1 MPKNFKRFKASD
13 KLNLLFLQTFTFSLF
28 NARLKLKNDKFR
40 YSDVLTILIVGELNY
55 TGCKV
60 KDFGNVLGYQNS
72 VARKALGRAAKRKV
86 IYKCGGSRGRG
97 HAAKYYLSESGNRIY
112 QVLQREMG
120 KSLNE
125 AKKLLLVETH
135 KQYVEEK
142 LS

>member
-1 MPKNFKRFKASD
+1 MPKNFKRFKPAD
-13 KLNLLFLQTFTFSLF
+13 KLTLLFLQTFTFSLY

-40 YSDVLTILIVGELNY
+40 YSDVLTILIIGELNC

-97 HAAKYYLSESGNRIY
+97 NAAKYFLSDSGTRIY

-120 KSLNE
+120 KTLNE
-125 AKKLLLVETH
+125 AKQIFTQEAYKSIIRERLT
-135 KQYVEEK
+135 
-142 LS
+142 